1 MYDGC
6 CHLLVVDLHS
16 HILKGFFSIPGIA
29 YRWGAN
35 ISVLK
40 AFPISTRHS
49 PHNDYN
55 MTPYM
60 VSNKMAFAASAGI
73 IWEGE
78 NKNGSTHKKYK
89 GNVENRAQR
98 QKRTL

>member
-1 MYDGC
+1 
-6 CHLLVVDLHS
+6 
-16 HILKGFFSIPGIA
+16 
-29 YRWGAN
+29 
-35 ISVLK
+35 
-40 AFPISTRHS
+40 
-49 PHNDYN
+49 
-55 MTPYM
+55 M